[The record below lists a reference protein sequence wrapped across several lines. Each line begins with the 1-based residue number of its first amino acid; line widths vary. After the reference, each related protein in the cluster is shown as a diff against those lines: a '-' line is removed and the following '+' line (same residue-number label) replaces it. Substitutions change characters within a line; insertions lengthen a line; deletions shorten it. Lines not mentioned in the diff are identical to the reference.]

1 MSNTQNVGLLL
12 WLWLLVSGRLCT
24 LSINRENP
32 CIHLFFNSIS
42 RLWFELTWQLR
53 ILYKLEVI
61 GGSTLFSFSFVTLMN
76 KTTLT
81 ILIFAARNATQTK
94 SFTLILTQTYAMTQQ
109 IAVRDVRAVFHK
121 GNDQTFFPP
130 RNSFFYP
137 PIPRK
142 AHLSTAWVAFLH
154 QALLIRSP
162 EAARLKCIYVL
173 LRALGIFMGPLKFRF
188 SQWYKARPFTHNE

>member
-53 ILYKLEVI
+53 ILYTLEVI
-61 GGSTLFSFSFVTLMN
+61 GGSTPFSFSFVTLIN
-76 KTTLT
+76 KTTLA
-81 ILIFAARNATQTK
+81 ILVFAARNATQTK

-109 IAVRDVRAVFHK
+109 ITVCLGCRFA
-121 GNDQTFFPP
+121 P
-130 RNSFFYP
+130 SS
-137 PIPRK
+137 
-142 AHLSTAWVAFLH
+142 AHSDSWSGQIKVHLC
-154 QALLIRSP
+154 ALT
-162 EAARLKCIYVL
+162 CTWN
-173 LRALGIFMGPLKFRF
+173 FMGPLKFRF

>member
-12 WLWLLVSGRLCT
+12 WLWLLVSGTLCT

-53 ILYKLEVI
+53 ILYTLEVV
-61 GGSTLFSFSFVTLMN
+61 GRSTPFSFSFVALIK

-94 SFTLILTQTYAMTQQ
+94 SFTLILTQTYAMIQQ

-121 GNDQTFFPP
+121 GNVSVLKSLTVL
-130 RNSFFYP
+130 YP
-137 PIPRK
+137 SLLFEAIICRTCRK
-142 AHLSTAWVAFLH
+142 LIKVAL
-154 QALLIRSP
+154 
-162 EAARLKCIYVL
+162 
-173 LRALGIFMGPLKFRF
+173 
-188 SQWYKARPFTHNE
+188 